1 MQITN
6 KEVIIPENFNE
17 IQQKY
22 LQQKSTSI
30 EVLLDLSSAANLVK
44 NKAY

>member
-22 LQQKSTSI
+22 LQKKSTSI
-30 EVLLDLSSAANLVK
+30 EVLLIYALLLT
-44 NKAY
+44 